1 MIVKKGTVER
11 LYYIEKDHLG
21 SIIGLINSTGSYA
34 ERHSY
39 DPWGRQRNPTNWSYD
54 SITELKLTSL
64 GYTGQ
69 EHLDMFGLINMNGRV
84 YDPLISRF
92 LNVDPIIQNPYSS
105 HDLNNYSYCINNP
118 LKYIDP
124 GGYVRDRSYDA
135 ITITDPGDI
144 EVFLREYLSHGGNL
158 QYAELQVSGWK
169 TTAIRYDEK
178 TGMVDFHITV
188 RGSPVNDDYS
198 DCPPDTYPL
207 NSSQVLQIQEYLT
220 RIRTTVIYLWV
231 KEKEHPGSPIPC
243 GACQCTQHT
252 ALQTGK
258 PGRFTT
264 AVGSVPPVEIKWRTQ
279 FAPLRNSNNH

>member
-105 HDLNNYSYCINNP
+105 HDLNNYSYCI
-118 LKYIDP
+118 I
-124 GGYVRDRSYDA
+124 GDA
-135 ITITDPGDI
+135 LI
-144 EVFLREYLSHGGNL
+144 F
-158 QYAELQVSGWK
+158 
-169 TTAIRYDEK
+169 
-178 TGMVDFHITV
+178 
-188 RGSPVNDDYS
+188 
-198 DCPPDTYPL
+198 
-207 NSSQVLQIQEYLT
+207 
-220 RIRTTVIYLWV
+220 
-231 KEKEHPGSPIPC
+231 
-243 GACQCTQHT
+243 
-252 ALQTGK
+252 
-258 PGRFTT
+258 
-264 AVGSVPPVEIKWRTQ
+264 
-279 FAPLRNSNNH
+279 